1 VDQRRRHRK
10 ARIVVSARHA
20 DRSRVPYEDLACRR
34 VDGGATG
41 SQEYRGMG
49 SSLHGFIATSMS
61 CHRGILGLGHIIVE
75 GLFCAAVWEP
85 AKHLVPHLSI
95 LSDSEVLTGTLK
107 SSVDPEKVLSYPLP
121 QDECMQRP
129 GVLDAYFN
137 INSYWFPSPSPSG
150 RYSPKMALLTL
161 PRSAISML
169 HAAERDFPCSM
180 YYMLIHS
187 ESTVFSNRGISIM
200 GETHSA
206 VSMDP
211 P

>member
-1 VDQRRRHRK
+1 MEQRRRHRK
-10 ARIVVSARHA
+10 ARIIVSARHA
-20 DRSRVPYEDLACRR
+20 DGSRVPCKGLACRR
-34 VDGGATG
+34 VDGGAIG

-49 SSLHGFIATSMS
+49 SSSHGFIATSMS
-61 CHRGILGLGHIIVE
+61 CHGGILGLGHIIVE

-85 AKHLVPHLSI
+85 VKHLVPHLPI
-95 LSDSEVLTGTLK
+95 LSDSEALIGTLK
-107 SSVDPEKVLSYPLP
+107 SPVDPEKVLSYPLP
-121 QDECMQRP
+121 QDKCIQRP
-129 GVLDAYFN
+129 GVLDASFN
-137 INSYWFPSPSPSG
+137 INSYWFPSPSSSG

-169 HAAERDFPCSM
+169 HAAERHFPCSM

-187 ESTVFSNRGISIM
+187 ESTVLSNRGISIM
-200 GETHSA
+200 GETYPA